1 MVCIF
6 CTSNCKDISQQ
17 VNVMSVNGTFGRHF
31 EFFPPS
37 CSFHKMETALDIFL
51 VRNGNNWHQIRNS
64 RWPGSVDINIIRIHN
79 IVMTSSLCDVITLL
93 SCKSMKPIIY
103 PMKAGIILVS
113 MVYDTLTH
121 PRWYQSLYFFGP
133 KGTTKQGPQLRE
145 DPGRKGPKR
154 GPFSSQIAR
163 DGDWGPIFRS
173 NRGPEIWSYA
183 TGVDFVFVF
192 QGDAFY
198 PHPSSKRFKFQAK
211 MIQYVHDQD
220 TLEVRTK

>member
-17 VNVMSVNGTFGRHF
+17 VNVMSVNGTFGCHF

-37 CSFHKMETALDIFL
+37 CSFHKMGTALDIFL

-79 IVMTSSLCDVITLL
+79 IVMTSSFCDVITLL

-103 PMKAGIILVS
+103 SMKAGIILVS

-121 PRWYQSLYFFGP
+121 LRWYQSLYFFGP
-133 KGTTKQGPQLRE
+133 KWTTNSIVWFLGCIQLIQRILQTLQSVKQLMRSWSN
-145 DPGRKGPKR
+145 KR
-154 GPFSSQIAR
+154 YIH
-163 DGDWGPIFRS
+163 
-173 NRGPEIWSYA
+173 Y
-183 TGVDFVFVF
+183 
-192 QGDAFY
+192 
-198 PHPSSKRFKFQAK
+198 FKSTQE
-211 MIQYVHDQD
+211 YN
-220 TLEVRTK
+220 T

>member
-17 VNVMSVNGTFGRHF
+17 VNVMSVNGTFGCHF

-37 CSFHKMETALDIFL
+37 CSFHKMGTALDIFL

-121 PRWYQSLYFFGP
+121 PRWYRATRPAHL
-133 KGTTKQGPQLRE
+133 LR
-145 DPGRKGPKR
+145 GSGC
-154 GPFSSQIAR
+154 PF
-163 DGDWGPIFRS
+163 
-173 NRGPEIWSYA
+173 PEIYCL
-183 TGVDFVFVF
+183 GC
-192 QGDAFY
+192 
-198 PHPSSKRFKFQAK
+198 
-211 MIQYVHDQD
+211 
-220 TLEVRTK
+220 LEVGIGWWLYGH